1 MIFSFLI
8 KKSKLKAIEIEAA
21 FFIPLGIPRVTCL
34 IIFYGSHIRHSFSY
48 KMDTYIDE
56 LGKKIFPMLSMKKS
70 TIAYTYWDEFRHH
83 NKCIKMSMDACI
95 CLVVTTNG

>member
-1 MIFSFLI
+1 
-8 KKSKLKAIEIEAA
+8 
-21 FFIPLGIPRVTCL
+21 
-34 IIFYGSHIRHSFSY
+34 
-48 KMDTYIDE
+48 MDTYIDE
-56 LGKKIFPMLSMKKS
+56 LGEIFPMLSMKKS